1 MITPIMLLLELPDRT
16 IYWIALTPT
25 VWSYVVHANIRVGF
39 GRFWW
44 LLSSPQYH
52 RIHHSIRAEHRN
64 KNFAVW
70 FPFYDVM
77 FGTAWRPRPGEFPET
92 GIDGIEVSNM
102 SDAFM
107 LPFTRWW
114 EMRKS
119 LGKKAR
125 I

>member
-1 MITPIMLLLELPDRT
+1 M
-16 IYWIALTPT
+16 
-25 VWSYVVHANIRVGF
+25 HANVRVGF

-52 RIHHSIRAEHRN
+52 RIHHSIRGEHRN

-70 FPFYDVM
+70 FPLYDVM

-107 LPFTRWW
+107 LPFTR
-114 EMRKS
+114 
-119 LGKKAR
+119 
-125 I
+125 